1 MRLPV
6 FLCTRSA
13 PLRTFKER
21 RTPATTTG
29 SGRSVCIF
37 CGAACRYVYPACY
50 SFTASLSFLP
60 GLNLGVCVA
69 GRSVVSPVCGFRPLL
84 ADLSTDSKVPNPT
97 IFTLHPAA
105 SSSATMS
112 VKTSKNS
119 SVSFFPAAVLA
130 AIALTSSVLFIFLTL
145 SLFFCR
151 RPRRY
156 NAGTVFCL
164 LPLTYICI
172 LFFLFYLLFYSIADQ
187 PVLFLFFTGLRR
199 STGR

>member
-6 FLCTRSA
+6 FLCAISTPMRI
-13 PLRTFKER
+13 FKEH
-21 RTPATTTG
+21 RTPAATAG

-37 CGAACRYVYPACY
+37 CGAACRGVYPAFY

-69 GRSVVSPVCGFRPLL
+69 GRSVVSPVCGLRPFL

-112 VKTSKNS
+112 VKTSRNS

-130 AIALTSSVLFIFLTL
+130 AIAFTSSVLFIFLTL
-145 SLFFCR
+145 SLFF
-151 RPRRY
+151 
-156 NAGTVFCL
+156 
-164 LPLTYICI
+164 
-172 LFFLFYLLFYSIADQ
+172 
-187 PVLFLFFTGLRR
+187 
-199 STGR
+199 